1 MKVESAHGLKVQEE
15 QDIDLIKIILK
26 PRSSVN
32 MCVCVCVLEA
42 VLWQSLDVH
51 SQHLIRRLIKR
62 TLGTK

>member
-32 MCVCVCVLEA
+32 MRVSVCVGGCSMA
-42 VLWQSLDVH
+42 I
-51 SQHLIRRLIKR
+51 IRRS
-62 TLGTK
+62 